1 MDISHA
7 INALI
12 PVGSASW
19 VLHGN
24 DYSGL
29 DWHEDNTVPKPT
41 EAEVNAKLAELMAA
55 EPMRLLRIERDK
67 LLAECDWVTIRSYN
81 QGVPVPEEWVA
92 YCQAL
97 RNLPETS
104 TPVLDS
110 STRIGISGVTWPTKP
125 S

>member
-29 DWHEDNTVPKPT
+29 DWHSDNELPKPT
-41 EAEVNAKLAELMAA
+41 ESEVNAKLAELMAA

-81 QGVPVPEEWVA
+81 QGVPVPEEWVE

-97 RNLPETS
+97 RDLPETS